1 MKSKILNFLLII
13 FSLFGYLEWSGN
25 NHLFLFEAE
34 IEIFSKLFTRPISVL
49 HPFIVLPIAAQFILL
64 FTLFQKKPSKKL
76 TYISIFCL
84 CILLGFMLII
94 GIISLNYKI
103 ALSTIPFIVVSIV
116 TMLHHSKFKE

>member
-64 FTLFQKKPSKKL
+64 FTLFQNKPSKKL
-76 TYISIFCL
+76 TYISIFSL
-84 CILLGFMLII
+84 GILFGFMLFI

-116 TMLHHSKFKE
+116 TMLHHRKFKE

>member
-34 IEIFSKLFTRPISVL
+34 IEIFSKLFTSPISVL
-49 HPFIVLPIAAQFILL
+49 HPFIILPIISQFLLL

-76 TYISIFCL
+76 TYISIFGL
-84 CILLGFMLII
+84 GILFVFMLFI

-103 ALSTIPFIVVSIV
+103 ALSTIPFILVSLV
-116 TMLHHSKFKE
+116 TMLHHRKFKE

>member
-84 CILLGFMLII
+84 GILLGFMLII

-103 ALSTIPFIVVSIV
+103 ALSTIPFIVVSLV
-116 TMLHHSKFKE
+116 TMLHHRKF

>member
-34 IEIFSKLFTRPISVL
+34 IEIFSKLFTSPISVL

-76 TYISIFCL
+76 TYISIFCFF
-84 CILLGFMLII
+84 ILLGFMLII

-103 ALSTIPFIVVSIV
+103 ALSTIPFILVSLV
-116 TMLHHSKFKE
+116 TMLHHRKFKE

>member
-64 FTLFQKKPSKKL
+64 FTLFQNKPSKKL
-76 TYISIFCL
+76 TYISIFGL
-84 CILLGFMLII
+84 GILFLFMLFI

-116 TMLHHSKFKE
+116 TMLHHRKFKE